1 MSLKA
6 ILAKIEKDAEL
17 KARAIIEAAE
27 REREKEL
34 KEHQARM
41 DDLFQREEE
50 KVRARAEE
58 SRKRMEFHVRRE
70 AERKL
75 MNARR
80 SMIDSALDTAV
91 DNLASAEDDDYLA
104 MISSLLE
111 ECDLQGEVEVL
122 ISESD
127 ADRITPEFLR
137 KHSGE
142 NRTFVLSDRRH
153 GERGGVIFRSGDI
166 SQNGTFP
173 MIAELAHDNLVMSL
187 SELVPLEKT

>member
-1 MSLKA
+1 MSLNA
-6 ILAKIEKDAEL
+6 ILSKIEKDAEH
-17 KARAIIEAAE
+17 KARTILEAAE
-27 REREKEL
+27 RDREEEL

-41 DDLFQREEE
+41 DDLLQREEE
-50 KVRARAEE
+50 KVLARAEE

-70 AERKL
+70 ADRKL

-80 SMIDSALDTAV
+80 TMIDKAVDTAV
-91 DNLASAEDDDYLA
+91 DNLASAGDDDYLA

-111 ECDLQGEVEVL
+111 GCDLQGEVEVV

-127 ADRITPEFLR
+127 SDRITPEFLG
-137 KHSGE
+137 KHSGK
-142 NRTFVLSDRRH
+142 NRSFVLSDQRH
-153 GERGGVIFRSGDI
+153 GKRGGVIFRSGDI

-173 MIAELAHDNLVMSL
+173 MIADLAHESLVMSL

>member
-6 ILAKIEKDAEL
+6 ILSKIEKDAEL

-27 REREKEL
+27 REKEKEL

-41 DDLFQREEE
+41 DDLLQREEE
-50 KVRARAEE
+50 KVRSRAEE

-70 AERKL
+70 ADRKL

-80 SMIDSALDTAV
+80 AMIDRALDTAV
-91 DNLASAEDDDYLA
+91 DNLASAGDDDYLA
-104 MISSLLE
+104 MISFLLE

-137 KHSGE
+137 KHSGK
-142 NRTFVLSDRRH
+142 NRSFVLSDRRH

-173 MIAELAHDNLVMSL
+173 MIAELAHESLVMSL
-187 SELVPLEKT
+187 SKLVPLEKT

>member
-1 MSLKA
+1 MSLNA
-6 ILAKIEKDAEL
+6 ILSKIEKDGEH

-27 REREKEL
+27 QEREKEL

-41 DDLFQREEE
+41 DDLLRREEE
-50 KVRARAEE
+50 KVLARAEE

-70 AERKL
+70 ADRKL

-80 SMIDSALDTAV
+80 AMIDRAVDTAV
-91 DNLASAEDDDYLA
+91 DNLASAGDDDYLA

-111 ECDLQGEVEVL
+111 GCDLQGEVEVV
-122 ISESD
+122 ISKSD
-127 ADRITPEFLR
+127 ADRITPEFLQE
-137 KHSGE
+137 HSNG
-142 NRTFVLSDRRH
+142 NRSFVLSERRH

-173 MIAELAHDNLVMSL
+173 MIAELAHENLVMEL
-187 SELVPLEKT
+187 SEIVPLEKT

>member
-6 ILAKIEKDAEL
+6 ILSKIEKDAEQ
-17 KARAIIEAAE
+17 KALSIIQAAE
-27 REREKEL
+27 RDREKEL

-41 DDLFQREEE
+41 DELLQREEE
-50 KVRARAEE
+50 KVLARAEE

-70 AERKL
+70 ADRKL

-80 SMIDSALDTAV
+80 SMIDRAVDTAV
-91 DNLASAEDDDYLA
+91 DNLASTGDTDYLA

-111 ECDLQGEVEVL
+111 GCDLQGEIEVI

-127 ADRITPEFLR
+127 ADRITPDFLG
-137 KHSGE
+137 KHSGK

-173 MIAELAHDNLVMSL
+173 MIAELAHENLVMKL
-187 SELVPLEKT
+187 SEIVPLEKT

>member
-1 MSLKA
+1 MSLNA
-6 ILAKIEKDAEL
+6 ILSKIEKDGEH

-27 REREKEL
+27 QEREKEL

-41 DDLFQREEE
+41 DDLLRREEE
-50 KVRARAEE
+50 KVLARAEE

-70 AERKL
+70 ADRKL

-80 SMIDSALDTAV
+80 AMIDRAVDTAV
-91 DNLASAEDDDYLA
+91 DNLASAGDDDYLA

-111 ECDLQGEVEVL
+111 GCDLQGEVEVV
-122 ISESD
+122 ISGSD
-127 ADRITPEFLR
+127 ADRITPEFLQE
-137 KHSGE
+137 HSNG
-142 NRTFVLSDRRH
+142 NRSFVLSERRH

-173 MIAELAHDNLVMSL
+173 MIAELAHENLVMEL
-187 SELVPLEKT
+187 SEIVPLEKT